1 MEGIIHIRIDDRL
14 IHGQV
19 ATQWT
24 NDLGATRIMAI
35 NDEVATNPTLKT
47 VLRMAAPPNVSTS
60 IITRE
65 TAVKNIKAG
74 KYAGQKV
81 FFTDHCSIYSLC
93 SIRNFKINPAEN

>member
-35 NDEVATNPTLKT
+35 NDEVATNPTLKPYF
-47 VLRMAAPPNVSTS
+47 VWLHHRMSVH
-60 IITRE
+60 R
-65 TAVKNIKAG
+65 
-74 KYAGQKV
+74 
-81 FFTDHCSIYSLC
+81 SLQE
-93 SIRNFKINPAEN
+93 KPQ